1 MARELFL
8 CIHCLK
14 NKYLNNKYN
23 YNLNL
28 IALNIIYNLNM
39 FQNYLIPKL

>member
-14 NKYLNNKYN
+14 YKNLNNKYN

-39 FQNYLIPKL
+39 FRNNLIIKL